1 MRQRVKAKVPKWLA
15 GVADITLVK
24 AQQTAAPR
32 ASRSYG
38 ENAKG
43 AETKS

>member
-1 MRQRVKAKVPKWLA
+1 
-15 GVADITLVK
+15 VADITLVK

-43 AETKS
+43 ARV